1 VASPLDSPLFGDA
14 WTTAEMR
21 AVWSDQATVQR
32 WLDVEAALARAE
44 ARLGII
50 PAAAAE
56 EIGRQARVERL
67 DLEAM
72 KRQLAHTQHPIV
84 PLIRALQAVCEPVA
98 GEWIHWGATT
108 QDIMDT
114 GLVLQ
119 LGAAN
124 ALVVRDLDR
133 IAGLLAGLARRH
145 RDTVQAGRTH
155 GQQALPITF
164 GYKVAVWLS
173 EVRRHQARLA
183 EMAPRVFRGQL
194 GGAVGTLAGFGPRG
208 LELQALVCAELG
220 LDAPDITWHT
230 ARDGPA
236 ELICVYA
243 LTGGTL
249 AKVADEIGT
258 LQRTELGEL
267 AEPFHP
273 GKVGSST
280 MPHKRNPVLC
290 ERVAALARLL
300 HAQVGPALLG
310 LSAAHERDKRTNLA
324 EGAAVAEASCLLAGM
339 LATLATVLDGLH
351 VDEAAMARNLER
363 LGGLL
368 LSEPVMLALG
378 RRIGRQ
384 HAHEL
389 VYELC
394 LRAAD
399 EGVPLE
405 RLLLADPRVTPHL
418 PAGELAALLDPR
430 RHTGLAGPLVDRVL
444 GEAER

>member
-84 PLIRALQAVCEPVA
+84 PLIRALQAACEPAA

-119 LGAAN
+119 LRTAT

-133 IAGLLAGLARRH
+133 IAELLAGLARRH

-208 LELQALVCAELG
+208 LELQTLVCAELG
-220 LDAPDITWHT
+220 LQAPDITWHT

-236 ELICVYA
+236 ELVCVYA

-249 AKVADEIGT
+249 AKIADEIGT

-280 MPHKRNPVLC
+280 MPHKKNPVLC
-290 ERVAALARLL
+290 ERVAALGRLL
-300 HAQVGPALLG
+300 HAQVGPTLLG
-310 LSAAHERDKRTNLA
+310 LGAAHERDKRTNLA

-339 LATLATVLDGLH
+339 LATLATVLAGLR

-378 RRIGRQ
+378 RRVGRQ
-384 HAHEL
+384 RAHEL

-405 RLLLADPRVTPHL
+405 RLLLADPRVAPHL
-418 PAGELAALLDPR
+418 DAGELATLLDPR

-444 GEAER
+444 GEAGR